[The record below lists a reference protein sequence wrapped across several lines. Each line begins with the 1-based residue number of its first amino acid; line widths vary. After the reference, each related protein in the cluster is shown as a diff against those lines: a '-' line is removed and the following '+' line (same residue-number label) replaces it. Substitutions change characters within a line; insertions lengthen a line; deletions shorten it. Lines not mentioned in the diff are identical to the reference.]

1 VSFMRTDV
9 LRVISSKS
17 EKDRRLPSRARRLA
31 VLPDLVD
38 QWAQFDGQRFV
49 VCQVPRNVLSAP
61 TDLRIRLA
69 RTGRSSIPREIQ

>member
-1 VSFMRTDV
+1 MRTDV

-17 EKDRRLPSRARRLA
+17 EKDRRLASRARRLA

-49 VCQVPRNVLSAP
+49 V
-61 TDLRIRLA
+61 
-69 RTGRSSIPREIQ
+69 